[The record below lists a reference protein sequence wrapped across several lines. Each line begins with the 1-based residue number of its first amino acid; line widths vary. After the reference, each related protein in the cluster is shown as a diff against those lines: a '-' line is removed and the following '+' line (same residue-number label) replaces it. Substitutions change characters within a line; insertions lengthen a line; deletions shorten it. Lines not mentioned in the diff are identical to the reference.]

1 MVFPPCC
8 PVQVLSCARCLHHV
22 FLSEQIKM
30 MKMNHS
36 DRKYERMDVHCI
48 YAKNSL
54 SMFRKSKV

>member
-1 MVFPPCC
+1 VWFFHLA
-8 PVQVLSCARCLHHV
+8 VLFRFYHVLVV

-54 SMFRKSKV
+54 SVFRKSKV